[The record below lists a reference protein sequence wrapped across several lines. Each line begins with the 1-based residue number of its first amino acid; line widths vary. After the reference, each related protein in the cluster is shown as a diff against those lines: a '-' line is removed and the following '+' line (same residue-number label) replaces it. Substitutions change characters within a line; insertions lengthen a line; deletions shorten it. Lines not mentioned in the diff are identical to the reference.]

1 MSCSARTLFSNTAPR
16 IIRFASAL
24 GLVATLAACTAP
36 QATPTPTATVTAT
49 PTPTPTPMEAAPL
62 TGAEV
67 AAGSIDHAVFM
78 AKIDNHP
85 DARPQFGLNRTDI
98 VFEELVEGGLSRY
111 VAIWHSDLPDE
122 IGPVRSIRPMDPDI
136 ASPFKGVIA
145 YSGGKL
151 KFIYMMRETQV
162 ENFMH
167 GLVKTA
173 PYMFRTDKREA
184 PHNVLVR
191 AAKVIADKPD
201 LVAPDQAFEF
211 AEAGEMPT
219 AVQFGSPRT
228 VLHARFSLFNE
239 PSWVWNAEAGVY
251 QRRQA
256 GGEWDV
262 DENGDVLTA
271 TNVIAQI
278 VTVSH
283 EFGYVP
289 KSVVTG
295 KGTAYVSTG
304 GKTFKVTWSKKDRNS
319 FTQFTF
325 QDGNVVKLQPGNTWI
340 ELVPTSGKF
349 WTDTHA
355 K

>member
-1 MSCSARTLFSNTAPR
+1 MRPIFRVTA
-16 IIRFASAL
+16 A
-24 GLVATLAACTAP
+24 LVATLALAGCS
-36 QATPTPTATVTAT
+36 ATPVQPTPTATVSAT
-49 PTPTPTPMEAAPL
+49 PTPTPTPVEAAPL
-62 TGAEV
+62 TGEEFTTGLLGHGA
-67 AAGSIDHAVFM
+67 FM

-136 ASPFKGVIA
+136 ASPFKGVIT

-151 KFIYMMRETQV
+151 KFIYMMRDTQV

-167 GLVKTA
+167 GLESTA
-173 PYMFRTDKREA
+173 KYMFRTDKREA
-184 PHNVLVR
+184 PHNVLAK
-191 AAKVIADKPD
+191 AAKVIASKPK
-201 LVAPDQAFEF
+201 LVAPDQAFTF
-211 AEAGEMPT
+211 AEPGEMPT
-219 AVQFGSPRT
+219 AYQFGKPRA
-228 VLHARFSLFNE
+228 VLHAQFSLGNE
-239 PSWVWNAEAGVY
+239 PSWVWDDEAGVY
-251 QRRQA
+251 KRRQA

-262 DENGDVLTA
+262 DEAGNVLTA

-278 VTVSH
+278 VTESY
-283 EFGYVP
+283 EYGYVP
-289 KSVVTG
+289 KAVVIG
-295 KGTAYVSTG
+295 KGTAHISTG
-304 GKTFKVTWSKKDRNS
+304 GKTFKVTWSKKDRNA

-325 QDGNVVKLQPGNTWI
+325 QDGNVVKLAPGNTWI

-349 WTDTHA
+349 WTDATA